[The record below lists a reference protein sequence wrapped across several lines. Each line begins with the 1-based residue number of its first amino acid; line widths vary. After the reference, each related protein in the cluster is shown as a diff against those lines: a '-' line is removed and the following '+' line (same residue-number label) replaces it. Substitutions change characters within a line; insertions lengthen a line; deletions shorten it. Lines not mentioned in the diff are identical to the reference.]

1 MGQLRGLVAQRL
13 KTRLAYRGD
22 VLAGLLSAALLGVV
36 GPVFLLTLFQ
46 SVPHL
51 HGWTGPEVL
60 FIWGYADT
68 VAGGFYVV
76 FAGLYDLNRRYILT
90 GELDRLLIRPADAYV
105 QLLIDNL
112 AFEELPVVA
121 LGLFVMGLAVAWAL
135 VFPEPLRLLLLPVWF
150 AGSLA
155 TLGGIV
161 TAVASLGFHLHHRG
175 TAVGLVLQLTTLTR
189 YPLDLFGRPLQA
201 LLTFVLPFGFA
212 GFYGAAFFLPRQ
224 EFVLVGLFVPVVGAL
239 SLAIGVAAFRFGLR
253 RYTSAG

>member
-1 MGQLRGLVAQRL
+1 VRLGGLIRQRL

-36 GPVFLLTLFQ
+36 GPVFLLSLFAN
-46 SVPHL
+46 VPHL

-68 VAGGFYVV
+68 VAGLFYVV

-90 GELDRLLIRPADAYV
+90 GELDRLLIRPVDAYA

-121 LGLFVMGLAVAWAL
+121 LGGLVMALAVAWGL
-135 VFPEPLRLLLLPVWF
+135 VFPEPLRLLLLPVWL

-155 TLGGIV
+155 TLGGMV

-212 GFYGAAFFLPRQ
+212 GFYGAAFFLPDH
-224 EFVLVGLFVPVVGAL
+224 EFVVFGALVPLVGAL
-239 SLAIGVAAFRFGLR
+239 ALGFGYAAFRFGLR
-253 RYTSAG
+253 RYASAG

>member
-1 MGQLRGLVAQRL
+1 MRRLLGLVKQRL

-22 VLAGLLSAALLGVV
+22 VVAGLLSAALLGVV
-36 GPVFLLTLFQ
+36 GPVFLISLFRN
-46 SVPHL
+46 VPHL
-51 HGWTGPEVL
+51 GGWTGPEVL
-60 FIWGYADT
+60 FVWGYADT

-90 GELDRLLIRPADAYV
+90 GELDRLLIRPVDAYV
-105 QLLIDNL
+105 QLLLDNL

-121 LGLFVMGLAVAWAL
+121 LGVAVMAL
-135 VFPEPLRLLLLPVWF
+135 SISWGVPVPDPMRFLLLPLWL

-161 TAVASLGFHLHHRG
+161 TAVASLGFHMHHRG

-189 YPLDLFGRPLQA
+189 YPLDLYGRPLQA
-201 LLTFVLPFGFA
+201 LLTFILPFGFA
-212 GFYGAAFFLPRQ
+212 GFYGAAFFLPR
-224 EFVLVGLFVPVVGAL
+224 EDFRWVGLLVPLVGVLALAAGA
-239 SLAIGVAAFRFGLR
+239 AAFRLGLR